1 VGPSSVALSHHV
13 GSRYQFPI
21 TSSLMSSY
29 HVGIGKAIDLRLAFG
44 YVLAVALPGDD
55 SGRVWKF
62 KMKDEWELTADSRM
76 GSILLGSLAVFS
88 LYFDQE
94 ELLDS

>member
-1 VGPSSVALSHHV
+1 
-13 GSRYQFPI
+13 
-21 TSSLMSSY
+21 MSSY
-29 HVGIGKAIDLRLAFG
+29 HVGIGKALDLSFEFRLAFG
-44 YVLAVALPGDD
+44 YLLAVALPGDD

-62 KMKDEWELTADSRM
+62 KMEDEWELSADSRM
-76 GSILLGSLAVFS
+76 GSTLLDPLAVFS